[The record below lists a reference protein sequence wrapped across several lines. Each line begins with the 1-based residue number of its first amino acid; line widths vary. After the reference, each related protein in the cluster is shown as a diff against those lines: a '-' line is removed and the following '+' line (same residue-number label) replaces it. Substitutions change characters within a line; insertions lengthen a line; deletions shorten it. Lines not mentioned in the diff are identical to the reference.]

1 VLGGN
6 PNGPDS
12 KRTCPRSRELIG
24 TVIPRALSFILS
36 IVSYAVLELD
46 PFDEQEE
53 LDSELIESLSTAVR
67 LGFDK
72 VEKLTFATEN
82 TNIIGRVQA
91 HEAWAAQNK
100 AD

>member
-1 VLGGN
+1 
-6 PNGPDS
+6 
-12 KRTCPRSRELIG
+12 
-24 TVIPRALSFILS
+24 
-36 IVSYAVLELD
+36 VLELD
-46 PFDEQEE
+46 PFDEQED

-82 TNIIGRVQA
+82 ANIIGRVQA

-100 AD
+100 PD